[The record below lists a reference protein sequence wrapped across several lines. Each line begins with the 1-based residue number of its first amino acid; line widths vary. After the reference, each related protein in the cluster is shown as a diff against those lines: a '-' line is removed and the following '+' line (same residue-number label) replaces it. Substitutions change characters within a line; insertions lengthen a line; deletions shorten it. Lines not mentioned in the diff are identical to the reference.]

1 MSPISPLKS
10 TILKKVKMGK
20 CTLLTVIIVILTANA
35 CKHLPDTGPPCVA
48 GSGGSVTIVVYAK
61 HGSTSI
67 PNYYTHLDTAFVK
80 FGTTNSPE
88 TKPVNFNT
96 YYVGEP
102 GEDHIHCYGLKC
114 GDYYIYRTAWD
125 SIENV
130 RRYGGYGI
138 SIADTNGEKS
148 VTVAVN

>member
-1 MSPISPLKS
+1 MRIYIFIALI
-10 TILKKVKMGK
+10 TIL
-20 CTLLTVIIVILTANA
+20 LILNG
-35 CKHLPDTGPPCVA
+35 CKHKPDIPPCLA
-48 GSGGSVTIVVYAK
+48 GSGGSISIVAYAT
-61 HGSTSI
+61 HNSIPI

-80 FGTTNSPE
+80 FGTTSSQGLNPANYN
-88 TKPVNFNT
+88 K

-125 SIENV
+125 SVENI

-138 SIADTNGEKS
+138 SIPDTSGEI
-148 VTVAVN
+148 VIIVDVN

>member
-1 MSPISPLKS
+1 MRKYKCI
-10 TILKKVKMGK
+10 TII
-20 CTLLTVIIVILTANA
+20 TVVLILNA
-35 CKHLPDTGPPCVA
+35 CKHKPDISPLCVA
-48 GSGGSVTIVVYAK
+48 GSGGSVTIVAYAK
-61 HGSTSI
+61 HGSISI

-80 FGTTNSPE
+80 FGTTISPG
-88 TKPVNFNT
+88 TDPANYNI

-125 SIENV
+125 SIENI

-138 SIADTNGEKS
+138 SILQTSEEQDI
-148 VTVAVN
+148 TVDVN